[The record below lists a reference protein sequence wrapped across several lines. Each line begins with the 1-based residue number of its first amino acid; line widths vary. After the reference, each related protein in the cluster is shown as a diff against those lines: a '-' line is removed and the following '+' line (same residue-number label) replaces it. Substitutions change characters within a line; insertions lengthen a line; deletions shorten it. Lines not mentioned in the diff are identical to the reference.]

1 MKAQII
7 GMVIF
12 LLLFVACII
21 LLCNTLNF
29 GTKWTSV
36 TVATILLVV
45 SSSEKLREI
54 FWGHIIYYSFG
65 PMLLLLIV
73 SLVIRSLKC
82 GNAYLKN
89 PKEKETTKKA
99 VTSFAI
105 LFVGI
110 IVCAING
117 MQIMTL
123 SSLPIMLAV
132 IMVIFFEL
140 HTDLL
145 SKENW
150 TRYAVVIIMGIAT
163 IIGLLLAKLIV
174 GDVTAGYA
182 ESYSCF
188 SDSSQ
193 WVHNFASLFPNF
205 FTLLGADTSH
215 TISLYS
221 FEGICNLLRIV
232 FALIILITPVI
243 MAILYGK
250 FKKVEYKIL
259 IIVHH
264 IVTLLILMGW
274 TFGRINAANWRLT
287 PIIVTSTLLSVLFVK
302 WIYEN
307 VEFKRLQLIIEIPV
321 ICMLLIIT
329 SNIITMENQST
340 TNAQLNTLA
349 EYLENNNLEYGY
361 ATFWQANIVTLL
373 SDSEVKVRNIS
384 VDEEGYS
391 IYAYQTNL
399 NWYGN
404 ATGYNRYFVVLTA
417 TEYANYY
424 ENSTTIERA
433 TEVQTCGTYKVLIY
447 DHNIF

>member
-1 MKAQII
+1 M
-7 GMVIF
+7 
-12 LLLFVACII
+12 
-21 LLCNTLNF
+21 
-29 GTKWTSV
+29 
-36 TVATILLVV
+36 
-45 SSSEKLREI
+45 
-54 FWGHIIYYSFG
+54 
-65 PMLLLLIV
+65 
-73 SLVIRSLKC
+73 
-82 GNAYLKN
+82 
-89 PKEKETTKKA
+89 
-99 VTSFAI
+99 AI
-105 LFVGI
+105 LF
-110 IVCAING
+110 
-117 MQIMTL
+117 
-123 SSLPIMLAV
+123 
-132 IMVIFFEL
+132 
-140 HTDLL
+140 
-145 SKENW
+145 
-150 TRYAVVIIMGIAT
+150 
-163 IIGLLLAKLIV
+163 
-174 GDVTAGYA
+174 
-182 ESYSCF
+182 
-188 SDSSQ
+188 
-193 WVHNFASLFPNF
+193 
-205 FTLLGADTSH
+205 
-215 TISLYS
+215 
-221 FEGICNLLRIV
+221 
-232 FALIILITPVI
+232 
-243 MAILYGK
+243 GK